1 MLLQVVMVEG
11 LQVVLGNSITPGE
24 ASPMKHIRAWAEPSM
39 PRKIWRQNG
48 LKG

>member
-1 MLLQVVMVEG
+1 MLLQVLEV
-11 LQVVLGNSITPGE
+11 LQVVLGSNITPGE
-24 ASPMKHIRAWAEPSM
+24 ATPMKHIRAWAEPSM